1 MINVDFK
8 NIDELLIAF
17 PNEQACLAHLEQLR
31 WKDGP
36 VSPFIIYSKVYCCRR
51 NLYRCN
57 TTNKY
62 FNVKTGSVF
71 ASSKMPL
78 QKWFVAI
85 WLCAENPKLNSI
97 ELSHTLGITQKSA
110 WYLLKRVKSVS
121 SSYIAARKNVTVK
134 NKNNQDGVISS
145 ENETL
150 LMSDWLKRLKKE
162 K

>member
-1 MINVDFK
+1 
-8 NIDELLIAF
+8 
-17 PNEQACLAHLEQLR
+17 
-31 WKDGP
+31 
-36 VSPFIIYSKVYCCRR
+36 
-51 NLYRCN
+51 
-57 TTNKY
+57 
-62 FNVKTGSVF
+62 
-71 ASSKMPL
+71 MPL

-121 SSYIAARKNVTVK
+121 SSYIAARKTVAVK